1 MTTDVIKANKEE
13 YLNRCRKYIHR
24 EGIDKLLDYLEN
36 KTDFFTAPSS
46 TSFHLNEDG
55 GLCRHSLNVH
65 DVAMKLVE
73 HVYAPSVQLE
83 TAQRFSMI
91 CVRRRSIVR
100 QSVGARMQRGVGRAI
115 LVMRFRTS
123 FLSATVRN
131 RVSSWD
137 GSCA

>member
-36 KTDFFTAPSS
+36 KTDIFTAPST

-73 HVYAPSVQLE
+73 HVYAPSMQLE
-83 TAQRFSMI
+83 TAPFSEEI
-91 CVRRRSIVR
+91 SQESLAIATLFHHRRCTPHFC
-100 QSVGARMQRGVGRAI
+100 ARRMYPPTLASR
-115 LVMRFRTS
+115 
-123 FLSATVRN
+123 SATGPPI
-131 RVSSWD
+131 SWMT
-137 GSCA
+137 AA